1 MKKFQIYI
9 ILISFFSTPVLFA
22 EGPPTN
28 ASVTGHVV
36 NTRGEHLPFAAISIK
51 GTTIGTTSDESGY
64 FQLINLPEGRF
75 IIAVQYLG
83 YQAESHEIN
92 IIRGETVEL
101 NFQLTED
108 LLGLRE
114 VVVTG
119 DRNES
124 NRKESTIIVNT
135 LNSKL
140 FNTTQSVTLSEGL
153 NFCTG
158 LRTENNCQNCGFTQ
172 LRMNGLEGPYSQIL
186 INNRPINSGLAGV
199 YGLELIPSSMI
210 ERVEVVRGG
219 GSVLYGS
226 NAIAGTVNLI
236 LKDPIYNSYEFGLN
250 SGLTGIGSGYDEPA
264 KDISVNLNGSITSAD
279 SKTGMS
285 LYGYYRDRGP
295 FDANNEGFSE
305 LSSIRNTTVGSR
317 LFHRFGNRSRI
328 TADFFSLN
336 EKRRGG
342 DKFEELPH
350 MSGITEAVEH
360 NILNGALTFET
371 FIRSFD
377 RLSVYASGQGV
388 FRNSYYGANASLSD
402 YGKTRDNTYNIG
414 AQYNARFGTSD
425 LVAGIEQT
433 TNHLLDKKQGYYD
446 LDGATINYN
455 DSSVFI
461 PVVETRVISDQSM
474 YTTGLFLQYER
485 DFGKLKASAGVRYDY
500 YRIQNLH
507 DEGTDKQGNVISPRI
522 TMKYDILESL
532 QARASYSQGYRAP
545 QIFDED
551 LHTETSGARQVIHVN
566 DPGLTEEKSH
576 SMMASL
582 DFNKQF
588 NGLSLGFLVEGFYA
602 LLQDAFSQEISQPNE
617 NGTVYYTRVNA
628 EDGAV
633 VGGINMELTL
643 APSSRFFLKGGF
655 TLQGSRYE
663 EPQEF
668 DEKRF
673 LRTPGDYGYVMLD
686 WQAFRNAGLSFNGTY
701 TGKMLVPYFGP
712 EAANPE
718 EGELRVSYRFFD
730 AGVKIRYNI
739 KLNGAKLQLFAGVRN
754 IFNAYQDDFDRGID
768 RDPGYIYGPAAPRT
782 VYFGLKVGNM
792 LQ

>member
-1 MKKFQIYI
+1 MKYLQIYI
-9 ILISFFSTPVLFA
+9 TLILFFSAPILFA
-22 EGPPTN
+22 EGPATN

-64 FQLINLPEGRF
+64 FRLINLPEGRF
-75 IIAVQYLG
+75 IIEVQYLG
-83 YQAESHEIN
+83 YQAESRDIC
-92 IIRGETVEL
+92 IIRGEIVEL
-101 NFQLTED
+101 NFQLSED

-114 VVVTG
+114 VIVTG

-124 NRKESTIIVNT
+124 NRMESSIIVNT
-135 LNSKL
+135 LNAKL

-158 LRTENNCQNCGFTQ
+158 LRTENDCQNCGFTQ
-172 LRMNGLEGPYSQIL
+172 LRMNGMEGPYSQIL
-186 INNRPINSGLAGV
+186 INNRPIYSGLAGV
-199 YGLELIPSSMI
+199 YGLELIPANMI

-236 LKDPIYNSYEFGLN
+236 LKDPIYNSYEFSLN
-250 SGLTGIGSGYDEPA
+250 GGLTGVGSGYDEPA

-279 SKTGMS
+279 NKTGMS

-295 FDANNEGFSE
+295 FDANNDGFSE

-360 NILNGALTFET
+360 NILNGALTFEA

-377 RLSVYASGQGV
+377 RLSVYVSGQSV

-402 YGKTRDNTYNIG
+402 YGKTRNNTYNIG
-414 AQYNARFGTSD
+414 AQYNASFGKSEM
-425 LVAGIEQT
+425 VAGIEQIT
-433 TNHLLDKKQGYYD
+433 DHLQDKKQGYYD
-446 LDGATINYN
+446 LDGATINHN

-474 YTTGLFLQYER
+474 NTTGLFLQYER
-485 DFGKLKASAGVRYDY
+485 DFGKLKVSAGARYDH
-500 YRIQNLH
+500 YRIQNHH
-507 DEGTDKQGNVISPRI
+507 DDRSDKQGNVISPRVSL
-522 TMKYDILESL
+522 KYDILESL
-532 QARASYSQGYRAP
+532 QIRASYSQGYRAP

-566 DPGLTEEKSH
+566 DPGLTVEKSH
-576 SMMASL
+576 SVMASL

-588 NGLSLGFLVEGFYA
+588 NGLNLGFMAEGFYT
-602 LLQDAFSQEISQPNE
+602 LLRNAFSQEISEPDE
-617 NGTVYYTRVNA
+617 NNIVYYTRVNA

-633 VGGINMELTL
+633 VSGINMEMTLT
-643 APSSRFFLKGGF
+643 PSSGFFLKGGF
-655 TLQGSRYE
+655 TLQNSRYE
-663 EPQEF
+663 ELQEF
-668 DEKRF
+668 DERRF

-686 WQAFRNAGLSFNGTY
+686 WQVFRNAGLSFNGTY
-701 TGKMLVPYFGP
+701 TGKMLVPYFGT

-718 EGELRVSYRFFD
+718 EGELRESDRFFD
-730 AGVKIRYNI
+730 ASVKIRYNI
-739 KLNGAKLQLFAGVRN
+739 KLNGAKMQLFAGVKN
-754 IFNAYQDDFDRGID
+754 IFNAYQGDFDRGIN

-782 VYFGLKVGNM
+782 VYFGIKVGNM